1 MVSVPVQQ
9 AIFLL
14 ALTTIFVA
22 EVGEFGLAKKI
33 REYLNTK
40 YKHDPNSRVR
50 CYRLLAFFIL

>member
-1 MVSVPVQQ
+1 MQQ